1 MKKLLS
7 FLLAAVVVLGMFSGC
22 TADNDKTIVVAAS
35 ETPHA
40 EILRVVKPILER
52 QGYTLEIRIYDDY
65 VNPNLDTQN
74 GKVDANYFQHKPHMD
89 AFNAQNGNHL
99 SSEGLVGLGVH
110 HLISVA
116 AIHYEPM
123 AIYAGTKS
131 SLSSLD
137 GGDSIVIPND
147 PTNRTR
153 ALLLLEAK
161 GIILLKDDC
170 GPEITLEDIESYI
183 TPLDI
188 IEMDASKI
196 ANARS
201 ISSLCVMNGNVAMQA
216 GLLINENYLGM
227 EDGSEAAETY
237 ANILCV
243 RWGSDNRPKIKAL
256 IEALTSDTVKYYI
269 RNNYRGLI
277 TCAFDA

>member
-1 MKKLLS
+1 MKKTLS
-7 FLLAAVVVLGMFSGC
+7 FLLAAVVVLGIFSGC
-22 TADNDKTIVVAAS
+22 AADTDKTIVVAATA
-35 ETPHA
+35 TPHA
-40 EILRVVKPILER
+40 EILRAVKPILER

-99 SSEGLVGLGVH
+99 
-110 HLISVA
+110 ISVA
-116 AIHYEPM
+116 SIHYEPM

-147 PTNRTR
+147 TTNRTR

-161 GIILLKDDC
+161 GVILLKDGC
-170 GPEITLEDIESYI
+170 GPEITVEDIESYI
-183 TPLDI
+183 VPLDI
-188 IEMDASKI
+188 IEMEATKI
-196 ANARS
+196 AKARS
-201 ISSLCVMNGNVAMQA
+201 VSSLCVMNGNVAMQA
-216 GLLINENYLGM
+216 GLRINENYLGM

-256 IEALTSDTVKYYI
+256 IEALTSDTIKYYI

-277 TCAFDA
+277 TCSFDE